1 MLNHFSCIRLFATPW
16 TVACQTPLSMGF
28 SRQEY
33 WSGLLCPPPGDLP
46 DPGIE
51 PASLTSPALARG
63 FFTTSTTWEV
73 NGPII
78 PILGIYTG
86 EIKTYV
92 HIDTVHKNLKCSIH
106 NHQHL
111 DNNKYPLWNE
121 WINKTV
127 VHSSSGILLN
137 DKKEKTCNNLNQ
149 SERYWAE

>member
-1 MLNHFSCIRLFATPW
+1 MLLCFSHVRLFATPW

>member
-1 MLNHFSCIRLFATPW
+1 MSDSLRTAALQAPVS
-16 TVACQTPLSMGF
+16 VGF

>member
-1 MLNHFSCIRLFATPW
+1 
-16 TVACQTPLSMGF
+16 MGF

-33 WSGLLCPPPGDLP
+33 WSGLPCPPPGDLP

-78 PILGIYTG
+78 PILDIYTG

-92 HIDTVHKNLKCSIH
+92 HTDTVHKNLKCSIH